1 MEVADVQGRLKP
13 GCMISALFQ
22 MLFGCA
28 HKRISRPITP
38 ASKPGVPPAD
48 TYVVCLDC
56 GEHFVYD
63 WKEMRMGERID
74 RPRPQTW

>member
-1 MEVADVQGRLKP
+1 
-13 GCMISALFQ
+13 MISALLKRVFHC
-22 MLFGCA
+22 G

-38 ASKPGVPPAD
+38 ASRPGVPTAG

-56 GEHFVYD
+56 GEHFIYD
-63 WKEMRMGERID
+63 WKEMRIGKRID